1 MYKGTQE
8 TLNIVLLIIQRGKKK
23 NESKIL
29 NGLKIADYASMS
41 ICVVCFFD

>member
-8 TLNIVLLIIQRGKKK
+8 TLNIVLLIIKRGQKKK
-23 NESKIL
+23 SKIL

-41 ICVVCFFD
+41 ICVVWFFD